1 MASPV
6 TSLPPR
12 EPPAGHA
19 RILILGSMPGV
30 ASLTAQQYYA
40 HPRNRFW
47 PLMQALFGVP
57 LDADYDTRVTALNH
71 AGVALWDVL
80 HSCERPGSLDSRI
93 VRGTE
98 VPNDIAGLLARHPA
112 LEVIALNG
120 GAAQDA
126 FRRSVAPTLGARLD
140 AIRVLAM
147 PSTSPA
153 NAAVGLAALQSRW
166 AGLLGPCAAGR

>member
-1 MASPV
+1 MRSQV

-12 EPPAGHA
+12 EPPAGQA
-19 RILILGSMPGV
+19 RVLILGSMPGV

-47 PLMQALFGVP
+47 PLMQALFCVP
-57 LDADYDTRVTALNH
+57 LAADYDTRVAALNE

-80 HSCERPGSLDSRI
+80 QSCERPGSLDSRI

-98 VPNDIAGLLARHPA
+98 VPNDIASLLARHPT

-120 GAAQDA
+120 GAARDA
-126 FRRSVAPTLGARLD
+126 FRRSVAPELGARLD
-140 AIRVLAM
+140 AVRVLAM

-153 NAAVGLAALQSRW
+153 NAAVGLDALRGRW
-166 AGLLGPCAAGR
+166 VALLGV

>member
-57 LDADYDTRVTALNH
+57 LDAGYDTRVTALNK

-112 LEVIALNG
+112 LQVIALNG
-120 GAAQDA
+120 GAARDA
-126 FRRSVAPTLGARLD
+126 FRQSVAPALGARLD
-140 AIRVLAM
+140 SIRVLAM

-153 NAAVGLAALQSRW
+153 NAAVGLDALRGHW
-166 AGLLGPCAAGR
+166 AQLIDQRAVGG

>member
-57 LDADYDTRVTALNH
+57 LADDYDTRVTALNM

-93 VRGTE
+93 VRSTE
-98 VPNDIAGLLARHPA
+98 VPNDIAGLLARHAA

-120 GAAQDA
+120 SAARDA

-140 AIRVLAM
+140 SICVLAM

-153 NAAVGLAALQSRW
+153 NAAVGLDALRGRW
-166 AGLLGPCAAGR
+166 TALTGRRAVER